1 MTTFLIALQ
10 YVLIA
15 AASLV
20 ALGVVLALVVLGAF
34 LVQRV
39 REGAE

>member
-1 MTTFLIALQ
+1 MTTLLLAIQ
-10 YVLIA
+10 YALIA

-20 ALGVVLALVVLGAF
+20 ALGVVIALVVLGAF
-34 LVQRV
+34 LVTRL